1 MIKRPRIVCVLG
13 TAAKEARML
22 DERLLGEVML
32 WSWVVY
38 VLWATQRSWE

>member
-1 MIKRPRIVCVLG
+1 MRLG
-13 TAAKEARML
+13 YVSATSAKEASMW
-22 DERLLGEVML
+22 DERLLSEVIL

>member
-1 MIKRPRIVCVLG
+1 VLAIS
-13 TAAKEARML
+13 TKEASTL
-22 DERLLGEVML
+22 DERLLTEIIL